1 MSKGKI
7 EVPMEKTITQIIQ
20 DCKGAS
26 SEKSPKQSTIEIIK
40 QFARAYTFVSAMPMQ
55 LSGFNAN

>member
-1 MSKGKI
+1 
-7 EVPMEKTITQIIQ
+7 MEKTITQIIQ

-40 QFARAYTFVSAMPMQ
+40 QFARAYAFVSAMPMH